1 MAYIIA
7 DNIISPLGETSED
20 NYLSVKS
27 GRSGIRAYEPG
38 TCNIPE
44 GFNASLLFEDFE
56 TLALKSAQK
65 AIANALKNIANG
77 QKAIGNAQKNIANE
91 QKNIGNAQLE
101 LKGKRTAFILSST
114 KGNIEGNISLADSA
128 QRIASQLGIDSKPI
142 VVCNAC
148 ISGLSA
154 LILGNRLID
163 SGLYDTAIV
172 CGCDTP
178 RQFILSGF
186 QSLKALSPE
195 PCRPFDMERMGLNLG
210 EAAATLILSKNPLQ
224 GNSWRMGDGF
234 IRNDAFHISTP
245 SKTADGLYLSLQR
258 TLESFTKEISSAC
271 KQIDLKEHLA
281 FINAH
286 GTATLFNDQME
297 SVAIGRAGLSELPAN
312 AYKSFWGHT
321 MGAAGIL
328 ETIISMKAIDDDTIL
343 GTRGFSELG
352 VSGKMNI
359 CAENRPT
366 DKKGFIKML
375 SGFGGCNATIWA
387 TKCPERENIAL
398 SQKEQQER
406 EFTTT
411 HTIRITP
418 EEVILDQRKIWEGKE
433 ELGEQEG
440 QEHHSLLTSLYK
452 QMIGDYPKFYKMD
465 GLSRLGFVASEILLN
480 AEKEETDEERAI
492 IFFNHSSSIDSDR
505 NYKESIKD
513 KDNYFPS
520 PSIFVYTLPNIVT
533 GEIAIRN
540 HFQGETSFFI
550 LPDKDE
556 KMMEE
561 ILQASCRDA
570 QSKSFLT
577 GWIDYED
584 ERHFEAELKI
594 CRIQPSLIAYQEVK
608 GVKEVKELRRMS
620 CSLIRR
626 KNKILK

>member
-7 DNIISPLGETSED
+7 DNIISPLGETSEE
-20 NYLSVKS
+20 NYLSVKA

-44 GFNASLLFEDFE
+44 GFYASLLFEDFE

-65 AIANALKNIANG
+65 AIANAR
-77 QKAIGNAQKNIANE
+77 
-91 QKNIGNAQLE
+91 LE

-114 KGNIEGNISLADSA
+114 KGNIEENISLADSA
-128 QRIASQLGIDSKPI
+128 QRIASQLGIDAKPI

-163 SGLYDTAIV
+163 SDLYDAAIV

-210 EAAATLILSKNPLQ
+210 EAAATLILSKNPIQ

-258 TLESFTKEISSAC
+258 TLESFTQEISSTC

-297 SVAIGRAGLSELPAN
+297 SVAIGRAGLSDLPAN

-328 ETIISMKAIDDDTIL
+328 ETIISMKAIDDNTIL

-387 TKCPERENIAL
+387 AKSPERENIAL
-398 SQKEQQER
+398 SQKEQQKR

-418 EEVILDQRKIWEGKE
+418 EEVILDQQKLWEGKE

-440 QEHHSLLTSLYK
+440 LEHHSLLTSLYK

-480 AEKEETDEERAI
+480 AEKEETEEEKAI
-492 IFFNHSSSIDSDR
+492 IFFNHSSSIASDR

-556 KMMEE
+556 RLMEE

-594 CRIQPSLIAYQEVK
+594 CRIQSSLIANPS
-608 GVKEVKELRRMS
+608 GLRYS
-620 CSLIRR
+620 DKS
-626 KNKILK
+626 

>member
-7 DNIISPLGETSED
+7 DNIISPLGETSEE
-20 NYLSVKS
+20 NYLSVKA

-44 GFNASLLFEDFE
+44 GFYASLLFEDFE
-56 TLALKSAQK
+56 TLALRSAQK
-65 AIANALKNIANG
+65 AIANA
-77 QKAIGNAQKNIANE
+77 
-91 QKNIGNAQLE
+91 QKNIGNERLE

-114 KGNIEGNISLADSA
+114 KGNIEENISLADSA
-128 QRIASQLGIDSKPI
+128 QRIASQLGIDSQPI

-163 SGLYDTAIV
+163 SGLYDAAIV

-210 EAAATLILSKNPLQ
+210 EAAATLILSKNPIQ

-258 TLESFTKEISSAC
+258 TLESFTKEISSTC
-271 KQIDLKEHLA
+271 KQIDMKAHLA

-297 SVAIGRAGLSELPAN
+297 SVAIGRAGLSDLPAN

-387 TKCPERENIAL
+387 AKNPERENIAL
-398 SQKEQQER
+398 SQIEQQNR

-418 EEVILDQRKIWEGKE
+418 EEVILDQRKLWERKK

-440 QEHHSLLTSLYK
+440 KEHHSLLTSLYK
-452 QMIGDYPKFYKMD
+452 QMIGNYPKFYKMD

-480 AEKEETDEERAI
+480 AEKGETDKERAI
-492 IFFNHSSSIDSDR
+492 IFFNHSSSIASDR
-505 NYKESIKD
+505 NYKESIND

-540 HFQGETSFFI
+540 HFHGETSFFI

-556 KMMEE
+556 RLMEE

-584 ERHFEAELKI
+584 ERHFEADLKI
-594 CRIQPSLIAYQEVK
+594 KKMRNYK
-608 GVKEVKELRRMS
+608 
-620 CSLIRR
+620 
-626 KNKILK
+626 

>member
-7 DNIISPLGETSED
+7 DNIISPLGETSEE
-20 NYLSVKS
+20 NYLSVKA

-44 GFNASLLFEDFE
+44 GFYASLLFEDFE
-56 TLALKSAQK
+56 TLALRSAQK
-65 AIANALKNIANG
+65 AIA
-77 QKAIGNAQKNIANE
+77 
-91 QKNIGNAQLE
+91 NAQLE

-114 KGNIEGNISLADSA
+114 KGNIEENISLADSA
-128 QRIASQLGIDSKPI
+128 QKIASQLGIDSKPI

-163 SGLYDTAIV
+163 SGLYDAAIV

-210 EAAATLILSKNPLQ
+210 EAAATLILSKNSIQ

-258 TLESFTKEISSAC
+258 TLESFTKEISSTC
-271 KQIDLKEHLA
+271 KQIDMKAHLA

-297 SVAIGRAGLSELPAN
+297 SVAIGRAGLSDLPAN

-387 TKCPERENIAL
+387 AKNPERENIAL
-398 SQKEQQER
+398 SQIEQQNR

-418 EEVILDQRKIWEGKE
+418 EEVILDQRKLWEGNQNANEKLE
-433 ELGEQEG
+433 EQEG
-440 QEHHSLLTSLYK
+440 AGHHSLLTSLYR
-452 QMIGDYPKFYKMD
+452 QMIGNYPKFYKMD

-480 AEKEETDEERAI
+480 AEKGDTDVERREEEGERLLEERAI
-492 IFFNHSSSIDSDR
+492 IFFNHSSSIASDR
-505 NYKESIKD
+505 NYKESIND

-540 HFQGETSFFI
+540 HFHGETSFFI

-556 KMMEE
+556 RMMEE

-594 CRIQPSLIAYQEVK
+594 CRIQPSLIANPSGLQYSDK
-608 GVKEVKELRRMS
+608 S
-620 CSLIRR
+620 
-626 KNKILK
+626 

>member
-7 DNIISPLGETSED
+7 DNIISPLGETSEE
-20 NYLSVKS
+20 NYLSVKA

-44 GFNASLLFEDFE
+44 GFYASLLFEDFE
-56 TLALKSAQK
+56 TLALRSAQK
-65 AIANALKNIANG
+65 AIA
-77 QKAIGNAQKNIANE
+77 
-91 QKNIGNAQLE
+91 NAQLE

-114 KGNIEGNISLADSA
+114 KGNIEENISLADSA

-163 SGLYDTAIV
+163 SGLYDAAIV

-210 EAAATLILSKNPLQ
+210 EAAATLILSKNPIQ

-258 TLESFTKEISSAC
+258 TLESFTKEISSTC
-271 KQIDLKEHLA
+271 KQIDMKAHLA

-297 SVAIGRAGLSELPAN
+297 SVAIGRAGLSDLPAN

-387 TKCPERENIAL
+387 AKKTERENIAL
-398 SQKEQQER
+398 SQIEQQNR

-418 EEVILDQRKIWEGKE
+418 EEVILDQRKLWERME

-440 QEHHSLLTSLYK
+440 KEHHSLLTSLYK
-452 QMIGDYPKFYKMD
+452 QMIGNYPKFYKMD

-480 AEKEETDEERAI
+480 AEKGETDKERAI
-492 IFFNHSSSIDSDR
+492 IFFNHSSSIASDR
-505 NYKESIKD
+505 NYKESIND

-540 HFQGETSFFI
+540 HFHGETSFFI

-556 KMMEE
+556 RMMEE
-561 ILQASCRDA
+561 ILQASCRDD

-584 ERHFEAELKI
+584 ERHFEADLKI
-594 CRIQPSLIAYQEVK
+594 KKMRNYK
-608 GVKEVKELRRMS
+608 
-620 CSLIRR
+620 
-626 KNKILK
+626 

>member
-44 GFNASLLFEDFE
+44 GFTASLLFEDFE

-65 AIANALKNIANG
+65 AIANA
-77 QKAIGNAQKNIANE
+77 
-91 QKNIGNAQLE
+91 QKNIGNAQKAMGNVQLE

-114 KGNIEGNISLADSA
+114 KGNIEENISLADSA
-128 QRIASQLGIDSKPI
+128 QRIASQLGIDTKPI

-163 SGLYDTAIV
+163 SGLYDAAIV

-210 EAAATLILSKNPLQ
+210 EAAATLILSKNPIQ
-224 GNSWRMGDGF
+224 RNSWRMGDGF

-258 TLESFTKEISSAC
+258 TLESFTKEISSTC

-297 SVAIGRAGLSELPAN
+297 SVAIGRAGLSDLPAN

-387 TKCPERENIAL
+387 AKSPEREYIDL
-398 SQKEQQER
+398 SQKEQQKR

-418 EEVILDQRKIWEGKE
+418 EEVILDQRKLWEGKK

-440 QEHHSLLTSLYK
+440 QEHHSLLTTLYK
-452 QMIGDYPKFYKMD
+452 QMIGNYPKFYKMD

-480 AEKEETDEERAI
+480 AEKGETDKEKAI
-492 IFFNHSSSIDSDR
+492 IFFNHSSSIASDR
-505 NYKESIKD
+505 NYKESISD
-513 KDNYFPS
+513 KNNYFPS

-540 HFQGETSFFI
+540 HFHGETSFFI

-556 KMMEE
+556 RMMEE

-584 ERHFEAELKI
+584 ERHFEADLKI
-594 CRIQPSLIAYQEVK
+594 KKMRNYK
-608 GVKEVKELRRMS
+608 
-620 CSLIRR
+620 
-626 KNKILK
+626 

>member
-7 DNIISPLGETSED
+7 DNIISPLGETSEE

-65 AIANALKNIANG
+65 AI
-77 QKAIGNAQKNIANE
+77 
-91 QKNIGNAQLE
+91 GNAQLE

-114 KGNIEGNISLADSA
+114 KGNIEENISLADSA
-128 QRIASQLGIDSKPI
+128 QRIASQLGIDTKPI

-224 GNSWRMGDGF
+224 GNFWRMGDGF

-258 TLESFTKEISSAC
+258 TLESYTKEISSAC
-271 KQIDLKEHLA
+271 EQIDMKAHLA

-297 SVAIGRAGLSELPAN
+297 SVAIGRAGLSDLPAN

-387 TKCPERENIAL
+387 AKSPERENIAL
-398 SQKEQQER
+398 SQKEQQNR

-440 QEHHSLLTSLYK
+440 LEHHSLLTSLYK

-480 AEKEETDEERAI
+480 AEKEETEEEKAI
-492 IFFNHSSSIDSDR
+492 IFFNHSSSIASDR

-594 CRIQPSLIAYQEVK
+594 KKMRNYK
-608 GVKEVKELRRMS
+608 
-620 CSLIRR
+620 
-626 KNKILK
+626 

>member
-7 DNIISPLGETSED
+7 DNIISPLGETSEE
-20 NYLSVKS
+20 NYLSVKA

-44 GFNASLLFEDFE
+44 GFYASLLFEDFE
-56 TLALKSAQK
+56 TLALRSAQK
-65 AIANALKNIANG
+65 AIANA
-77 QKAIGNAQKNIANE
+77 QKTM
-91 QKNIGNAQLE
+91 GNAQLE

-114 KGNIEGNISLADSA
+114 KGNIEENISLADSA
-128 QRIASQLGIDSKPI
+128 QRIATQLGIDSKPI

-210 EAAATLILSKNPLQ
+210 EAAATLILSKNPIQ

-258 TLESFTKEISSAC
+258 TLESFTKEISSTC
-271 KQIDLKEHLA
+271 KQIDMKEHLA

-297 SVAIGRAGLSELPAN
+297 SVAIGRAGLSDLPAN

-387 TKCPERENIAL
+387 AKNPERENIAL
-398 SQKEQQER
+398 SQIEQQNR

-418 EEVILDQRKIWEGKE
+418 EEVILDQQKLWEGKK
-433 ELGEQEG
+433 ELEEQEG
-440 QEHHSLLTSLYK
+440 KEHHSLLTSLYK
-452 QMIGDYPKFYKMD
+452 QMIGNYPKFYKMD

-480 AEKEETDEERAI
+480 AEKGETDEERAI
-492 IFFNHSSSIDSDR
+492 IFFNHSSSIASDR
-505 NYKESIKD
+505 NYKESIND
-513 KDNYFPS
+513 KNNYFPS

-540 HFQGETSFFI
+540 HFHGETSFFI
-550 LPDKDE
+550 LPDKE
-556 KMMEE
+556 ERMMEE

-594 CRIQPSLIAYQEVK
+594 CRIQPSLIA
-608 GVKEVKELRRMS
+608 
-620 CSLIRR
+620 
-626 KNKILK
+626 N

>member
-7 DNIISPLGETSED
+7 DNIISPLGETSEE
-20 NYLSVKS
+20 NYLSVKT

-44 GFNASLLFEDFE
+44 GFYASLLFEDFE

-65 AIANALKNIANG
+65 AIANA
-77 QKAIGNAQKNIANE
+77 
-91 QKNIGNAQLE
+91 QLE

-114 KGNIEGNISLADSA
+114 KGNIEENISLADSA

-163 SGLYDTAIV
+163 SGLYDAAIV

-210 EAAATLILSKNPLQ
+210 EAAATLILSKNPIQ

-258 TLESFTKEISSAC
+258 TLESFTKEISSTC

-387 TKCPERENIAL
+387 AKNPERENIAL
-398 SQKEQQER
+398 SQKEQQEC

-411 HTIRITP
+411 HAIRITP
-418 EEVILDQRKIWEGKE
+418 EEVVLDHQKLWEGNQNANEKLE
-433 ELGEQEG
+433 EQEG
-440 QEHHSLLTSLYK
+440 AGHHSLLTSLYR
-452 QMIGDYPKFYKMD
+452 QMIGNYPKFYKMD

-480 AEKEETDEERAI
+480 AEKGDTDVERREEEGLLEERAI
-492 IFFNHSSSIDSDR
+492 IFFNHSSSIASDR

-540 HFQGETSFFI
+540 HFHGETSFFI

-584 ERHFEAELKI
+584 ERHFEADLKI
-594 CRIQPSLIAYQEVK
+594 KKMRNYK
-608 GVKEVKELRRMS
+608 
-620 CSLIRR
+620 
-626 KNKILK
+626 

>member
-65 AIANALKNIANG
+65 AIGNAQKNIANE
-77 QKAIGNAQKNIANE
+77 QKNIGNAQKNIANE

-114 KGNIEGNISLADSA
+114 KGNIEKNISLADSA
-128 QRIASQLGIDSKPI
+128 QRIANQLGIDSKPI

-163 SGLYDTAIV
+163 SGLYDAAIV

-210 EAAATLILSKNPLQ
+210 EAAATLILSKNPIQ

-258 TLESFTKEISSAC
+258 TLESFTKEISSTC
-271 KQIDLKEHLA
+271 KQIDLKEQIA

-297 SVAIGRAGLSELPAN
+297 SVAIGRAGLSDLPAN
-312 AYKSFWGHT
+312 ACKSFWGHT

-387 TKCPERENIAL
+387 AKNPERENIAL
-398 SQKEQQER
+398 SQIEQQNR

-418 EEVILDQRKIWEGKE
+418 EEVILDQRKLWEGKE

-452 QMIGDYPKFYKMD
+452 QMIGNYPKFYKMD

-480 AEKEETDEERAI
+480 AEKGDTDVERREEEGERLLEERAI
-492 IFFNHSSSIDSDR
+492 IFFNHSSSIASDR
-505 NYKESIKD
+505 NYKESIND
-513 KDNYFPS
+513 KNNYFPS

-540 HFQGETSFFI
+540 HFHGETSFFI

-556 KMMEE
+556 RMMEE

-584 ERHFEAELKI
+584 ERHFEADLKI
-594 CRIQPSLIAYQEVK
+594 KKMRNYK
-608 GVKEVKELRRMS
+608 
-620 CSLIRR
+620 
-626 KNKILK
+626 

>member
-7 DNIISPLGETSED
+7 DNIISPLGETSEE
-20 NYLSVKS
+20 NYLSVKA

-44 GFNASLLFEDFE
+44 GFYASLLFEDFE

-65 AIANALKNIANG
+65 A
-77 QKAIGNAQKNIANE
+77 
-91 QKNIGNAQLE
+91 IGNAQLE

-114 KGNIEGNISLADSA
+114 KGNIEENISLADSA
-128 QRIASQLGIDSKPI
+128 QRIASQLGIDSQPI

-163 SGLYDTAIV
+163 SGLYDAAIV

-210 EAAATLILSKNPLQ
+210 EAAATLILSKNPIQ

-258 TLESFTKEISSAC
+258 TLESFTKEISSTC
-271 KQIDLKEHLA
+271 KQIDMKEHLA

-297 SVAIGRAGLSELPAN
+297 SVAIGRAGLSDLPAN

-352 VSGKMNI
+352 VSGEMNI

-387 TKCPERENIAL
+387 AKKPERENIAL
-398 SQKEQQER
+398 SQIEQQNR
-406 EFTTT
+406 KFTTT

-418 EEVILDQRKIWEGKE
+418 EEVILDQRKLWERKE
-433 ELGEQEG
+433 KLGEQEG
-440 QEHHSLLTSLYK
+440 KEHHSLLTTLYK
-452 QMIGDYPKFYKMD
+452 QMIGNYPKFYKMD

-480 AEKEETDEERAI
+480 AEKGETDKERAI
-492 IFFNHSSSIDSDR
+492 IFFNHSSSIASDR
-505 NYKESIKD
+505 NYKESIND

-540 HFQGETSFFI
+540 HFHGETSFFI

-556 KMMEE
+556 RLMEE
-561 ILQASCRDA
+561 ILQASCRDD

-584 ERHFEAELKI
+584 ERHFEADLKI
-594 CRIQPSLIAYQEVK
+594 KKMRNYK
-608 GVKEVKELRRMS
+608 
-620 CSLIRR
+620 
-626 KNKILK
+626 

>member
-7 DNIISPLGETSED
+7 DNIISPLGETSEG

-44 GFNASLLFEDFE
+44 GFYASLLFEDFE
-56 TLALKSAQK
+56 TLALRSAQK
-65 AIANALKNIANG
+65 AIANA
-77 QKAIGNAQKNIANE
+77 QKDIGNE
-91 QKNIGNAQLE
+91 RLE

-114 KGNIEGNISLADSA
+114 KGNIEENISLADSA
-128 QRIASQLGIDSKPI
+128 QRIATQLGIDAKPI

-163 SGLYDTAIV
+163 SGLYDAAIV

-210 EAAATLILSKNPLQ
+210 EAAATLILSKNPIQ

-258 TLESFTKEISSAC
+258 TLESFTKEISSTC
-271 KQIDLKEHLA
+271 KQIDMKEHLA

-297 SVAIGRAGLSELPAN
+297 SVAIGRAGLSDLPAN

-387 TKCPERENIAL
+387 AKNPEKENIAL
-398 SQKEQQER
+398 SQIEQQNR

-418 EEVILDQRKIWEGKE
+418 EEVILDQRKLWERNQNANEKLE
-433 ELGEQEG
+433 EQEG
-440 QEHHSLLTSLYK
+440 AGHHSLLTSLYR
-452 QMIGDYPKFYKMD
+452 QMIGNYPKFYKMD

-480 AEKEETDEERAI
+480 AEKGDTDVERREEEGERLLEERAI
-492 IFFNHSSSIDSDR
+492 IFFNHSSSIASDR
-505 NYKESIKD
+505 NYKESIND

-533 GEIAIRN
+533 GEISIRN
-540 HFQGETSFFI
+540 HFHGETSFFI

-556 KMMEE
+556 RLMEE
-561 ILQASCRDA
+561 ILQASCRDD

-584 ERHFEAELKI
+584 ERHFEADLKI
-594 CRIQPSLIAYQEVK
+594 KKMRNYK
-608 GVKEVKELRRMS
+608 
-620 CSLIRR
+620 
-626 KNKILK
+626 

>member
-7 DNIISPLGETSED
+7 DNIISPLGETSEE
-20 NYLSVKS
+20 NYLSVKA

-44 GFNASLLFEDFE
+44 GFYASLLFEDFE
-56 TLALKSAQK
+56 TLALRSAQK
-65 AIANALKNIANG
+65 AIANA
-77 QKAIGNAQKNIANE
+77 QKTIGNAQKT
-91 QKNIGNAQLE
+91 IGNERLE

-114 KGNIEGNISLADSA
+114 KGNIEENISLADSA
-128 QRIASQLGIDSKPI
+128 QKIASQLGIDAKPI

-163 SGLYDTAIV
+163 SGLYDAAIV

-210 EAAATLILSKNPLQ
+210 EAAATLILSKNPIQ

-258 TLESFTKEISSAC
+258 TLESFTKEISSTC

-297 SVAIGRAGLSELPAN
+297 SVAIGRAGLSDLPAN

-387 TKCPERENIAL
+387 AKNPERENIAL
-398 SQKEQQER
+398 SQKEQQNR

-418 EEVILDQRKIWEGKE
+418 EEVILDQQKLWEGKKK
-433 ELGEQEG
+433 LGEQEG
-440 QEHHSLLTSLYK
+440 KEHHSLLTTLYK
-452 QMIGDYPKFYKMD
+452 QMIGNYPKFYKMD

-480 AEKEETDEERAI
+480 VEKGETDKERAI
-492 IFFNHSSSIDSDR
+492 IFFNHSSSIASDR
-505 NYKESIKD
+505 NYKESIND

-540 HFQGETSFFI
+540 HFHGETSFFI

-556 KMMEE
+556 RMMEE

-594 CRIQPSLIAYQEVK
+594 CRIQSSLIANPS
-608 GVKEVKELRRMS
+608 ELRYS
-620 CSLIRR
+620 DG
-626 KNKILK
+626 KIKS

>member
-7 DNIISPLGETSED
+7 DNIISPLGETSEE
-20 NYLSVKS
+20 NYLSVKA
-27 GRSGIRAYEPG
+27 GRSDIRAYEPG

-44 GFNASLLFEDFE
+44 GFYASLLFEDFE
-56 TLALKSAQK
+56 TLALRSAQK
-65 AIANALKNIANG
+65 AIA
-77 QKAIGNAQKNIANE
+77 
-91 QKNIGNAQLE
+91 NAQLE

-114 KGNIEGNISLADSA
+114 KGNIEENISLADSA
-128 QRIASQLGIDSKPI
+128 QRIASQLGIDAKPI

-163 SGLYDTAIV
+163 SDLYDAAIV

-210 EAAATLILSKNPLQ
+210 EAAATLILSKNSIQ

-258 TLESFTKEISSAC
+258 TLESFTKEISSTC

-387 TKCPERENIAL
+387 AKSPESEMIAL
-398 SQKEQQER
+398 SKKEQQEC

-411 HTIRITP
+411 HAIRITP
-418 EEVILDQRKIWEGKE
+418 EEVVLDHQKLWEGNQNANEKLE
-433 ELGEQEG
+433 EQEG
-440 QEHHSLLTSLYK
+440 AGHHSLLTSLYK
-452 QMIGDYPKFYKMD
+452 QMIGNYPKFYKMD

-480 AEKEETDEERAI
+480 AEKGDTDVERREEEGERLLEERAI
-492 IFFNHSSSIDSDR
+492 IFFNHSSSIASDR
-505 NYKESIKD
+505 NYKESIND

-540 HFQGETSFFI
+540 HFHGETSFFI

-556 KMMEE
+556 RMMEE
-561 ILQASCRDA
+561 ILQASCRDD

-584 ERHFEAELKI
+584 ERHFEADLKI
-594 CRIQPSLIAYQEVK
+594 KKMRNYK
-608 GVKEVKELRRMS
+608 
-620 CSLIRR
+620 
-626 KNKILK
+626 

>member
-7 DNIISPLGETSED
+7 DNIISPLGETSEE
-20 NYLSVKS
+20 NYLSVKA

-44 GFNASLLFEDFE
+44 GFYASLLFEDFE
-56 TLALKSAQK
+56 TLALRSAQK
-65 AIANALKNIANG
+65 AIANA
-77 QKAIGNAQKNIANE
+77 
-91 QKNIGNAQLE
+91 QKNIGNERLE

-114 KGNIEGNISLADSA
+114 KGNIEENISLADSA
-128 QRIASQLGIDSKPI
+128 QRIANLLGIDSQPI

-163 SGLYDTAIV
+163 SGLYDAAIV

-210 EAAATLILSKNPLQ
+210 EAAATLILSKNPIQ

-258 TLESFTKEISSAC
+258 TLESYTKEISSTC
-271 KQIDLKEHLA
+271 KQIDLKAHLA

-297 SVAIGRAGLSELPAN
+297 SVAIGRAGLSDLPAN

-387 TKCPERENIAL
+387 AKNPERENIAL
-398 SQKEQQER
+398 SQIEQQNR

-418 EEVILDQRKIWEGKE
+418 EEVILDQQKLWEGKK
-433 ELGEQEG
+433 ELEEQEG
-440 QEHHSLLTSLYK
+440 QEHHSLLTTLYK
-452 QMIGDYPKFYKMD
+452 QMIGNYPKFYKMD

-480 AEKEETDEERAI
+480 AEKGETDKERAI
-492 IFFNHSSSIDSDR
+492 IFFNHSSSIASDR
-505 NYKESIKD
+505 NYKVSIND
-513 KDNYFPS
+513 KNNYFPS

-540 HFQGETSFFI
+540 HFHGETSFFI

-556 KMMEE
+556 RMMKE

-584 ERHFEAELKI
+584 ERHFEADLKI
-594 CRIQPSLIAYQEVK
+594 KKMRNYK
-608 GVKEVKELRRMS
+608 
-620 CSLIRR
+620 
-626 KNKILK
+626 

>member
-56 TLALKSAQK
+56 TLPLKSAQK
-65 AIANALKNIANG
+65 A
-77 QKAIGNAQKNIANE
+77 
-91 QKNIGNAQLE
+91 IGNAQLE

-114 KGNIEGNISLADSA
+114 KGNIEENISLADSA
-128 QRIASQLGIDSKPI
+128 QRIASQLGIDTKPI

-163 SGLYDTAIV
+163 SGLYDAAIV

-258 TLESFTKEISSAC
+258 TLESFKKEVSSAC
-271 KQIDLKEHLA
+271 EQIDMKAHLA

-297 SVAIGRAGLSELPAN
+297 SVAIGRAGLSDLPAN

-328 ETIISMKAIDDDTIL
+328 ETIISMKAIDDNTIL
-343 GTRGFSELG
+343 GAKGFSELG

-387 TKCPERENIAL
+387 AKSPERENIAL
-398 SQKEQQER
+398 SQMEQQNR

-418 EEVILDQRKIWEGKE
+418 EEVILDQQKLWEGKK
-433 ELGEQEG
+433 ELGKQEG

-452 QMIGDYPKFYKMD
+452 QMIGNYPKFYKMD

-480 AEKEETDEERAI
+480 AEKGETDKERAI
-492 IFFNHSSSIDSDR
+492 IFFNHSSSIASDR
-505 NYKESIKD
+505 NYKESIND
-513 KDNYFPS
+513 KNNYFPS

-540 HFQGETSFFI
+540 HFHGETSFFI

-556 KMMEE
+556 RMMEE

-584 ERHFEAELKI
+584 ERHFEADLKI
-594 CRIQPSLIAYQEVK
+594 KKMRNYK
-608 GVKEVKELRRMS
+608 
-620 CSLIRR
+620 
-626 KNKILK
+626 

>member
-7 DNIISPLGETSED
+7 DNIISPLGETSEE
-20 NYLSVKS
+20 NYLSVKA

-44 GFNASLLFEDFE
+44 GFYASLLFEDFE

-65 AIANALKNIANG
+65 AIANA
-77 QKAIGNAQKNIANE
+77 QKTM
-91 QKNIGNAQLE
+91 GNAQLE

-114 KGNIEGNISLADSA
+114 KGNIEENISLADSA
-128 QRIASQLGIDSKPI
+128 QRIANLLGIDSKPI

-163 SGLYDTAIV
+163 SGLYDAAIV

-210 EAAATLILSKNPLQ
+210 EAAATLILSKNPIQ

-258 TLESFTKEISSAC
+258 TLESFTKEISSTC
-271 KQIDLKEHLA
+271 EQIDMKEQLA

-297 SVAIGRAGLSELPAN
+297 SVAIGRAGLSDLPAN

-328 ETIISMKAIDDDTIL
+328 ETIISMKAIDDNTIL

-387 TKCPERENIAL
+387 AKIPERENIAL
-398 SQKEQQER
+398 SKIEQQNR
-406 EFTTT
+406 KFTTT

-418 EEVILDQRKIWEGKE
+418 EEVILDQRKLWERME

-440 QEHHSLLTSLYK
+440 KEHHSLLTTLYK
-452 QMIGDYPKFYKMD
+452 QMIGNYPKFYKMD
-465 GLSRLGFVASEILLN
+465 GLCRLGFVASEILLN
-480 AEKEETDEERAI
+480 AEKGETDKERAI
-492 IFFNHSSSIDSDR
+492 IFFNHSSSIASDR
-505 NYKESIKD
+505 NYKESIND
-513 KDNYFPS
+513 KNNYFPS

-540 HFQGETSFFI
+540 HFHGETSFFI

-556 KMMEE
+556 RMMEE
-561 ILQASCRDA
+561 ILQASCRDD

-584 ERHFEAELKI
+584 ERHFEADLKI
-594 CRIQPSLIAYQEVK
+594 KKMRNYK
-608 GVKEVKELRRMS
+608 
-620 CSLIRR
+620 
-626 KNKILK
+626 

>member
-7 DNIISPLGETSED
+7 DNIISPLGETSEE

-44 GFNASLLFEDFE
+44 GLYASLLFEDFE
-56 TLALKSAQK
+56 TLTLRSAQK
-65 AIANALKNIANG
+65 AIA
-77 QKAIGNAQKNIANE
+77 
-91 QKNIGNAQLE
+91 NAQLE

-114 KGNIEGNISLADSA
+114 KGNIEENISLADSA
-128 QRIASQLGIDSKPI
+128 QRIASQLGIDAKPI

-163 SGLYDTAIV
+163 SGLYDAAIV

-210 EAAATLILSKNPLQ
+210 EAAATLILSKNSIQ

-387 TKCPERENIAL
+387 AKSPEREYIDL
-398 SQKEQQER
+398 SQKEQQNR

-418 EEVILDQRKIWEGKE
+418 EEVILDQRKLWEGKE
-433 ELGEQEG
+433 ELGKQEG
-440 QEHHSLLTSLYK
+440 KEHHSLLTSLYK
-452 QMIGDYPKFYKMD
+452 QMIGNYPKFYKMD

-480 AEKEETDEERAI
+480 AEKGETDKERAI
-492 IFFNHSSSIDSDR
+492 IFFNHSSSIASDR
-505 NYKESIKD
+505 NYKESIND

-540 HFQGETSFFI
+540 HFHGETSFFI

-556 KMMEE
+556 RMMEE
-561 ILQASCRDA
+561 ILQASCLDD

-584 ERHFEAELKI
+584 ERHFEADLKI
-594 CRIQPSLIAYQEVK
+594 KKMRNYK
-608 GVKEVKELRRMS
+608 
-620 CSLIRR
+620 
-626 KNKILK
+626 

>member
-7 DNIISPLGETSED
+7 DNIISPLGETSEK
-20 NYLSVKS
+20 NYLSVKA

-44 GFNASLLFEDFE
+44 GFYASLLFEDFE
-56 TLALKSAQK
+56 TLALRSAQK
-65 AIANALKNIANG
+65 AIANAQKDIGNK
-77 QKAIGNAQKNIANE
+77 QKAIGNAR
-91 QKNIGNAQLE
+91 LE

-114 KGNIEGNISLADSA
+114 KGNIEENISLADSA
-128 QRIASQLGIDSKPI
+128 QRIASQLGIDSQPI

-163 SGLYDTAIV
+163 SGLYDAAIV

-210 EAAATLILSKNPLQ
+210 EAAATLILSKNPIQ

-297 SVAIGRAGLSELPAN
+297 SVAIGRAGLSDLPAN

-343 GTRGFSELG
+343 GTRVFSELG

-387 TKCPERENIAL
+387 AKNPERENIAL
-398 SQKEQQER
+398 SQKEQQEC

-411 HTIRITP
+411 HAIRITP
-418 EEVILDQRKIWEGKE
+418 EEVVLDHQKLWEGNQNANEKLE
-433 ELGEQEG
+433 EQEG
-440 QEHHSLLTSLYK
+440 AGHHSLLTFLYK
-452 QMIGDYPKFYKMD
+452 QMIGNYPKFYKMD
-465 GLSRLGFVASEILLN
+465 GFSRLGFVASEILLN
-480 AEKEETDEERAI
+480 AEKGDTDVERREEEGERLLEERAI
-492 IFFNHSSSIDSDR
+492 IFFNHSSSIASDR
-505 NYKESIKD
+505 NYKESIND
-513 KDNYFPS
+513 KNNYFPS

-540 HFQGETSFFI
+540 HFHGETSFFI

-556 KMMEE
+556 RMMEE

-584 ERHFEAELKI
+584 ERHFEADLKI
-594 CRIQPSLIAYQEVK
+594 KKMRNYK
-608 GVKEVKELRRMS
+608 
-620 CSLIRR
+620 
-626 KNKILK
+626 

>member
-7 DNIISPLGETSED
+7 DNIISPLGETSEE
-20 NYLSVKS
+20 NYLSVKA

-44 GFNASLLFEDFE
+44 GFYASLLFEDFE

-65 AIANALKNIANG
+65 AIANA
-77 QKAIGNAQKNIANE
+77 QKTM
-91 QKNIGNAQLE
+91 GNAQLE

-114 KGNIEGNISLADSA
+114 KGNIEENISLADSA
-128 QRIASQLGIDSKPI
+128 QKIASQLGIDAKPI

-163 SGLYDTAIV
+163 SGLYDAAIV

-210 EAAATLILSKNPLQ
+210 EAAATLILSKNPIQ

-258 TLESFTKEISSAC
+258 TLESFTKEISSTC
-271 KQIDLKEHLA
+271 KQIDMKAQLA

-297 SVAIGRAGLSELPAN
+297 SVAIGRAGLSDLPAN

-387 TKCPERENIAL
+387 AKNPERENIAL
-398 SQKEQQER
+398 SQIEQQNR

-418 EEVILDQRKIWEGKE
+418 EEVILDQQKLWEGKK

-440 QEHHSLLTSLYK
+440 KEHHSLLTSLYK
-452 QMIGDYPKFYKMD
+452 QMIGNYPKFYKMD

-480 AEKEETDEERAI
+480 AEKGETDKERAI
-492 IFFNHSSSIDSDR
+492 IFFNHSSSIASDR
-505 NYKESIKD
+505 NYKESIND
-513 KDNYFPS
+513 KNNYFPS

-540 HFQGETSFFI
+540 HFHGETSFFI

-556 KMMEE
+556 RLMEE

-584 ERHFEAELKI
+584 ERHFEADLKI
-594 CRIQPSLIAYQEVK
+594 KKMRNYK
-608 GVKEVKELRRMS
+608 
-620 CSLIRR
+620 
-626 KNKILK
+626 

>member
-7 DNIISPLGETSED
+7 DNIISPLGETSEE
-20 NYLSVKS
+20 NYLSVKA
-27 GRSGIRAYEPG
+27 GRSGIHAYEPG

-44 GFNASLLFEDFE
+44 GFYASLLFEDFE

-65 AIANALKNIANG
+65 AIANAR
-77 QKAIGNAQKNIANE
+77 
-91 QKNIGNAQLE
+91 LE

-114 KGNIEGNISLADSA
+114 KGNIEENISLADSA
-128 QRIASQLGIDSKPI
+128 QRIASQLGIDSQPI

-163 SGLYDTAIV
+163 SDLYDTAIV

-210 EAAATLILSKNPLQ
+210 EAAATLILSKNPIQ

-258 TLESFTKEISSAC
+258 TLESFTKEISSTC

-297 SVAIGRAGLSELPAN
+297 SVAIGRAGLSDLPAN

-387 TKCPERENIAL
+387 AKNPERENIAL
-398 SQKEQQER
+398 SQIEQQNR

-418 EEVILDQRKIWEGKE
+418 EEVILDQRKLWEGKK

-440 QEHHSLLTSLYK
+440 KEHHSLLTTLYK
-452 QMIGDYPKFYKMD
+452 QMIGNYPKFYKMD

-480 AEKEETDEERAI
+480 AEKGETDKERAI
-492 IFFNHSSSIDSDR
+492 IFFNHSSSIASDR
-505 NYKESIKD
+505 NYKESIND

-540 HFQGETSFFI
+540 HFHGETSFFI

-556 KMMEE
+556 RMMEE
-561 ILQASCRDA
+561 ILQASCRDD

-584 ERHFEAELKI
+584 ERHFEADLKI
-594 CRIQPSLIAYQEVK
+594 KKMRNYK
-608 GVKEVKELRRMS
+608 
-620 CSLIRR
+620 
-626 KNKILK
+626 

>member
-7 DNIISPLGETSED
+7 DNIISPLGETSEE
-20 NYLSVKS
+20 NYLSVKA

-44 GFNASLLFEDFE
+44 GFYASLLFEDFE
-56 TLALKSAQK
+56 TLALRSAQK
-65 AIANALKNIANG
+65 AIANA
-77 QKAIGNAQKNIANE
+77 QKTMGNAR
-91 QKNIGNAQLE
+91 LE

-114 KGNIEGNISLADSA
+114 KGNIEENISLADSA

-163 SGLYDTAIV
+163 SGLYDAAIV

-210 EAAATLILSKNPLQ
+210 EAAATLILSKNPIQ

-258 TLESFTKEISSAC
+258 TLESFTKEISSTC
-271 KQIDLKEHLA
+271 KQIDMKAHLA

-297 SVAIGRAGLSELPAN
+297 SVAIGRAGLSDLPAN

-387 TKCPERENIAL
+387 AKSPKSEMIAL
-398 SQKEQQER
+398 SQKEQQKC

-411 HTIRITP
+411 HAIRITP
-418 EEVILDQRKIWEGKE
+418 EEVVLDHQKLWEGNQNANEKLE
-433 ELGEQEG
+433 EQEG
-440 QEHHSLLTSLYK
+440 AGHHSLLTSLYK
-452 QMIGDYPKFYKMD
+452 QMIGNYPKFYKMD

-480 AEKEETDEERAI
+480 AEKGDTDKERAI
-492 IFFNHSSSIDSDR
+492 IFFNHSSSIASDR
-505 NYKESIKD
+505 NYKESIND

-540 HFQGETSFFI
+540 HFHGETSFFI

-556 KMMEE
+556 RLMEE
-561 ILQASCRDA
+561 ILQASCRDD

-584 ERHFEAELKI
+584 ERHFEADLKI
-594 CRIQPSLIAYQEVK
+594 KKMRNYK
-608 GVKEVKELRRMS
+608 
-620 CSLIRR
+620 
-626 KNKILK
+626 

>member
-7 DNIISPLGETSED
+7 DNIISPLGETSEE

-44 GFNASLLFEDFE
+44 GFYASLLFEDFE

-65 AIANALKNIANG
+65 AI
-77 QKAIGNAQKNIANE
+77 GNAR
-91 QKNIGNAQLE
+91 LE

-114 KGNIEGNISLADSA
+114 KGNIEENISLADSA
-128 QRIASQLGIDSKPI
+128 QRIASQLGIDSQPI

-163 SGLYDTAIV
+163 SGLYDAAIV

-210 EAAATLILSKNPLQ
+210 EAAATLILSKNPIQ

-258 TLESFTKEISSAC
+258 TLESFTKEISSTC
-271 KQIDLKEHLA
+271 KQIDLKAHLA

-297 SVAIGRAGLSELPAN
+297 SVAIGRAGLSDLPAN

-343 GTRGFSELG
+343 GTKGFSELG

-387 TKCPERENIAL
+387 AKSPEREYIDL
-398 SQKEQQER
+398 SQKEQQKR

-418 EEVILDQRKIWEGKE
+418 EEVILDQRKLWEGKK

-440 QEHHSLLTSLYK
+440 KEHHSLLTSLYK
-452 QMIGDYPKFYKMD
+452 QMIGNYPKFYKMD

-480 AEKEETDEERAI
+480 AEKGETDKERAI
-492 IFFNHSSSIDSDR
+492 IFFNHSSSIASDR
-505 NYKESIKD
+505 NYKESIND

-540 HFQGETSFFI
+540 HFHGETSFFI

-556 KMMEE
+556 RMMEE
-561 ILQASCRDA
+561 ILQASCRDD

-584 ERHFEAELKI
+584 ERHFEADLKI
-594 CRIQPSLIAYQEVK
+594 
-608 GVKEVKELRRMS
+608 KEMRNYK
-620 CSLIRR
+620 
-626 KNKILK
+626 

>member
-7 DNIISPLGETSED
+7 DNIISPLGETSEE
-20 NYLSVKS
+20 NYLSVKA

-44 GFNASLLFEDFE
+44 GFYASLLFEDFE
-56 TLALKSAQK
+56 TLALRSAQK
-65 AIANALKNIANG
+65 AIA
-77 QKAIGNAQKNIANE
+77 
-91 QKNIGNAQLE
+91 NAQLE
-101 LKGKRTAFILSST
+101 LKGKRIAFILSST
-114 KGNIEGNISLADSA
+114 KGNIEENISLADSA
-128 QRIASQLGIDSKPI
+128 QRIASQLGIDAKPI

-163 SGLYDTAIV
+163 SGLYDAAIV

-210 EAAATLILSKNPLQ
+210 EAAATLILSKNPIQ
-224 GNSWRMGDGF
+224 RNSWRMGDGF

-258 TLESFTKEISSAC
+258 TLESFTKEISSTC
-271 KQIDLKEHLA
+271 EQIDLKAHLA

-387 TKCPERENIAL
+387 AKKPERENIAL
-398 SQKEQQER
+398 SQKEQQEC

-411 HTIRITP
+411 HAIRITP
-418 EEVILDQRKIWEGKE
+418 EEVVLDHQKLWEGNQNANEKLE
-433 ELGEQEG
+433 EQEG
-440 QEHHSLLTSLYK
+440 AGHHSLLTSLYK
-452 QMIGDYPKFYKMD
+452 QMIGNYPKFYKMD

-480 AEKEETDEERAI
+480 AEKGDTDVERREEEGERLLEERAI
-492 IFFNHSSSIDSDR
+492 IFFNHSSSIASDR
-505 NYKESIKD
+505 NYKESIND

-540 HFQGETSFFI
+540 HFHGETSFFI

-556 KMMEE
+556 RMMEE
-561 ILQASCRDA
+561 ILQASCRDD

-584 ERHFEAELKI
+584 ERHFEADLKI
-594 CRIQPSLIAYQEVK
+594 KKMRNYK
-608 GVKEVKELRRMS
+608 
-620 CSLIRR
+620 
-626 KNKILK
+626 

>member
-7 DNIISPLGETSED
+7 DNIISPLGETSEE
-20 NYLSVKS
+20 NYLSVKA

-44 GFNASLLFEDFE
+44 GFYASLLFEDFE

-65 AIANALKNIANG
+65 AIANALKNIGNG
-77 QKAIGNAQKNIANE
+77 QKNMGNELKTIGNAR
-91 QKNIGNAQLE
+91 LE

-114 KGNIEGNISLADSA
+114 KGNIEENISLADSA
-128 QRIASQLGIDSKPI
+128 QRIASQLGIDAKPI

-163 SGLYDTAIV
+163 SDLYDAAIV

-210 EAAATLILSKNPLQ
+210 EAAATLILSKNPIQ

-258 TLESFTKEISSAC
+258 TLESFTKEISSTC
-271 KQIDLKEHLA
+271 KQIDMKEHLA

-297 SVAIGRAGLSELPAN
+297 SVAIGRAGLSDLPAN

-387 TKCPERENIAL
+387 AKKTERENIAL
-398 SQKEQQER
+398 SQIEQQNR

-418 EEVILDQRKIWEGKE
+418 EEVILDQRKLWERKE

-440 QEHHSLLTSLYK
+440 KEHHSLLTSLYK
-452 QMIGDYPKFYKMD
+452 QMIGNYPKFYKMD
-465 GLSRLGFVASEILLN
+465 GLSRLGLVASEILLN
-480 AEKEETDEERAI
+480 AEKEETDKERAI
-492 IFFNHSSSIDSDR
+492 IFFNHSSSIASDR
-505 NYKESIKD
+505 NYKESIND

-540 HFQGETSFFI
+540 HFHGETSFFI

-556 KMMEE
+556 RMMEE
-561 ILQASCRDA
+561 ILQASCRDD

-584 ERHFEAELKI
+584 ERHFEADLKI
-594 CRIQPSLIAYQEVK
+594 KKMRNYK
-608 GVKEVKELRRMS
+608 
-620 CSLIRR
+620 
-626 KNKILK
+626 

>member
-7 DNIISPLGETSED
+7 DNIISPLGETSEE
-20 NYLSVKS
+20 NYLSVKA

-44 GFNASLLFEDFE
+44 GFYASLLFEDFE

-65 AIANALKNIANG
+65 AIANA
-77 QKAIGNAQKNIANE
+77 QKTM
-91 QKNIGNAQLE
+91 GNAQLE

-114 KGNIEGNISLADSA
+114 KGNIEENISLADSA
-128 QRIASQLGIDSKPI
+128 QKIASQLGIDAKPI

-163 SGLYDTAIV
+163 SGLYDAAIV

-210 EAAATLILSKNPLQ
+210 EAAATLILSKNPIQ

-258 TLESFTKEISSAC
+258 TLESFTKEISSTC
-271 KQIDLKEHLA
+271 KQIDMKEHLA

-297 SVAIGRAGLSELPAN
+297 SVAIGRAGLSDLPAN

-352 VSGKMNI
+352 VSRKMNI

-387 TKCPERENIAL
+387 AKNPERENIAL
-398 SQKEQQER
+398 SQIEQQNR

-418 EEVILDQRKIWEGKE
+418 EEVILDQRKLWERKE

-440 QEHHSLLTSLYK
+440 KEHHSLLTSLYK
-452 QMIGDYPKFYKMD
+452 QMIGNYPKFYKMD

-480 AEKEETDEERAI
+480 AEKGETDKERAI
-492 IFFNHSSSIDSDR
+492 IFFNHSSSIASDR
-505 NYKESIKD
+505 NYKESIND

-540 HFQGETSFFI
+540 HFHGETSFFI

-556 KMMEE
+556 RMMEE
-561 ILQASCRDA
+561 ILQASCRDV

-584 ERHFEAELKI
+584 ERHFEADLKI
-594 CRIQPSLIAYQEVK
+594 KKMRNYK
-608 GVKEVKELRRMS
+608 
-620 CSLIRR
+620 
-626 KNKILK
+626 

>member
-7 DNIISPLGETSED
+7 DNIISPLGETSEE
-20 NYLSVKS
+20 NYLSVKA

-44 GFNASLLFEDFE
+44 GFYASLLFEDFE

-65 AIANALKNIANG
+65 AIANA
-77 QKAIGNAQKNIANE
+77 QKTM
-91 QKNIGNAQLE
+91 GNAQLE

-114 KGNIEGNISLADSA
+114 KGNIEENISLADSA
-128 QRIASQLGIDSKPI
+128 QKIASHLGIDAKPI

-163 SGLYDTAIV
+163 SGLYDAAIV

-210 EAAATLILSKNPLQ
+210 EAAATLILSKNPIQ

-258 TLESFTKEISSAC
+258 TLESYTKEISSTC
-271 KQIDLKEHLA
+271 KQIDMKEHLA

-297 SVAIGRAGLSELPAN
+297 SVAIGRVGLSDLPAN

-387 TKCPERENIAL
+387 AKKPERENIAL
-398 SQKEQQER
+398 SQKEQQNR

-418 EEVILDQRKIWEGKE
+418 EEVILDQRKLWERKE

-440 QEHHSLLTSLYK
+440 KEHHSLLTSLYK
-452 QMIGDYPKFYKMD
+452 QMIGNYPKFYKMD

-480 AEKEETDEERAI
+480 AEKGETDKERAI
-492 IFFNHSSSIDSDR
+492 IFFNHSSSIASDR
-505 NYKESIKD
+505 NYKESIND

-540 HFQGETSFFI
+540 HFHGETSFFI

-556 KMMEE
+556 RLMEE
-561 ILQASCRDA
+561 ILQASCRDD

-584 ERHFEAELKI
+584 ERHFEADLKI
-594 CRIQPSLIAYQEVK
+594 KKMR
-608 GVKEVKELRRMS
+608 
-620 CSLIRR
+620 
-626 KNKILK
+626 NKILKSYK

>member
-7 DNIISPLGETSED
+7 DNIISPLGETSEE
-20 NYLSVKS
+20 NYLSVKA

-44 GFNASLLFEDFE
+44 GFYASLLFEDFE
-56 TLALKSAQK
+56 TLALRSAQK
-65 AIANALKNIANG
+65 AIANA
-77 QKAIGNAQKNIANE
+77 QKTM
-91 QKNIGNAQLE
+91 GNAQLE

-114 KGNIEGNISLADSA
+114 KGNIEENISLADSA

-163 SGLYDTAIV
+163 SDLYDAAIV

-210 EAAATLILSKNPLQ
+210 EAAATLILSKNPIQ

-258 TLESFTKEISSAC
+258 TLESFTKEISSTC
-271 KQIDLKEHLA
+271 KQIDMKEHLA

-297 SVAIGRAGLSELPAN
+297 SVAIGRAGLSDLPAN
-312 AYKSFWGHT
+312 TYKSFWGHT

-387 TKCPERENIAL
+387 AKKTERENIAL
-398 SQKEQQER
+398 SQIEQQNR

-418 EEVILDQRKIWEGKE
+418 EEVILDQRKLWEGKE

-440 QEHHSLLTSLYK
+440 KEHHSLLTSLYK
-452 QMIGDYPKFYKMD
+452 QMIGNYPKFYKMD

-480 AEKEETDEERAI
+480 AEKGETDKERAI
-492 IFFNHSSSIDSDR
+492 IFFNHSSSIASDR
-505 NYKESIKD
+505 NYKESIND

-540 HFQGETSFFI
+540 HFHGETSFFI

-556 KMMEE
+556 RMMEE

-584 ERHFEAELKI
+584 ERHFEADLKI
-594 CRIQPSLIAYQEVK
+594 KKMRNYK
-608 GVKEVKELRRMS
+608 
-620 CSLIRR
+620 
-626 KNKILK
+626 

>member
-65 AIANALKNIANG
+65 AIGNALKNIENAQKDIGNK
-77 QKAIGNAQKNIANE
+77 QKAIGNGQKNIANE
-91 QKNIGNAQLE
+91 LKTIGNGQLE

-114 KGNIEGNISLADSA
+114 KGNIEENISLADSA
-128 QRIASQLGIDSKPI
+128 HRIASQLGIDSKPI

-163 SGLYDTAIV
+163 SDLYDAAIV

-210 EAAATLILSKNPLQ
+210 EAAATLILSKNPIQ

-258 TLESFTKEISSAC
+258 TLESFTKEISSTC
-271 KQIDLKEHLA
+271 KQIDMKAHLA

-387 TKCPERENIAL
+387 AKSPKSEMIAL
-398 SQKEQQER
+398 SQKEQQEC

-411 HTIRITP
+411 HAIRITP
-418 EEVILDQRKIWEGKE
+418 EEVVLDHQKFWEGNQNANEKLE
-433 ELGEQEG
+433 EQEG
-440 QEHHSLLTSLYK
+440 AGHHSLLTSLYR
-452 QMIGDYPKFYKMD
+452 QMIGNYPKFYKMD

-480 AEKEETDEERAI
+480 AEKRDTDVERREEEGERLLEERAI
-492 IFFNHSSSIDSDR
+492 IFFNHSSSIASDR
-505 NYKESIKD
+505 NYKESIND

-540 HFQGETSFFI
+540 HFHGETSFFI

-556 KMMEE
+556 RMMEE
-561 ILQASCRDA
+561 ILQASCRDD

-584 ERHFEAELKI
+584 ERHFEADLKI
-594 CRIQPSLIAYQEVK
+594 KKMRNYK
-608 GVKEVKELRRMS
+608 
-620 CSLIRR
+620 
-626 KNKILK
+626 

>member
-7 DNIISPLGETSED
+7 DNIISPLGETSEE
-20 NYLSVKS
+20 NYLSVKA

-44 GFNASLLFEDFE
+44 GFYASLLFEDFE
-56 TLALKSAQK
+56 TLALRSAQK
-65 AIANALKNIANG
+65 AIA
-77 QKAIGNAQKNIANE
+77 
-91 QKNIGNAQLE
+91 NAQLE

-114 KGNIEGNISLADSA
+114 KGNIEENISLADSA
-128 QRIASQLGIDSKPI
+128 QRIASQLGIDTKPI

-163 SGLYDTAIV
+163 SGLYDAAIV

-186 QSLKALSPE
+186 QSLKALSSE

-210 EAAATLILSKNPLQ
+210 EAAATLILSKNPIQ

-258 TLESFTKEISSAC
+258 TLESFTKEISSTC
-271 KQIDLKEHLA
+271 KQIDIKENLA

-297 SVAIGRAGLSELPAN
+297 SVAIGRAGLSDLPAN

-387 TKCPERENIAL
+387 AKYPERENIAL
-398 SQKEQQER
+398 SQIEQQNR

-418 EEVILDQRKIWEGKE
+418 EEVILDQRKLWEGKE

-452 QMIGDYPKFYKMD
+452 QMIGNYPKFYKMD

-480 AEKEETDEERAI
+480 AEKGETDKERAI
-492 IFFNHSSSIDSDR
+492 IFFNHTSSIVSDR
-505 NYKESIKD
+505 NYKESIND

-540 HFQGETSFFI
+540 HFHGETSFFI

-556 KMMEE
+556 RMMEE

-584 ERHFEAELKI
+584 ERHFEADLKI
-594 CRIQPSLIAYQEVK
+594 KKMRNYK
-608 GVKEVKELRRMS
+608 
-620 CSLIRR
+620 
-626 KNKILK
+626 

>member
-7 DNIISPLGETSED
+7 DNIISPLGETSEE
-20 NYLSVKS
+20 NYLSVKA

-44 GFNASLLFEDFE
+44 GFYASLLFEDFE
-56 TLALKSAQK
+56 TLALRSAQK
-65 AIANALKNIANG
+65 AIA
-77 QKAIGNAQKNIANE
+77 
-91 QKNIGNAQLE
+91 NAQLE

-114 KGNIEGNISLADSA
+114 KGNIEENISLADSA
-128 QRIASQLGIDSKPI
+128 QRIASQLGIDAKPI

-163 SGLYDTAIV
+163 SGLYDAAIV

-210 EAAATLILSKNPLQ
+210 EAAATLILSKNPIQ

-258 TLESFTKEISSAC
+258 TLESYTKEISSTC
-271 KQIDLKEHLA
+271 KQIDMKAHLA

-387 TKCPERENIAL
+387 AKIPERENEAL
-398 SQKEQQER
+398 SQMEQQNR

-418 EEVILDQRKIWEGKE
+418 EEVILDQRKLWERKE

-440 QEHHSLLTSLYK
+440 KEHHSLLTTLYK
-452 QMIGDYPKFYKMD
+452 QMIGNYPKFYKMD
-465 GLSRLGFVASEILLN
+465 GFSRLGFVASEILLN
-480 AEKEETDEERAI
+480 AEKGDTDVERREEEGERLLEERAI
-492 IFFNHSSSIDSDR
+492 IFFNHSSSIASDR
-505 NYKESIKD
+505 NYKESIND
-513 KDNYFPS
+513 KNNYFPS

-540 HFQGETSFFI
+540 HFHGETSFFI

-556 KMMEE
+556 RMMEE
-561 ILQASCRDA
+561 ILQASCRDD

-584 ERHFEAELKI
+584 ERHFEADLKI
-594 CRIQPSLIAYQEVK
+594 KKMRNYK
-608 GVKEVKELRRMS
+608 
-620 CSLIRR
+620 
-626 KNKILK
+626 

>member
-7 DNIISPLGETSED
+7 DNIISPLGETSEE
-20 NYLSVKS
+20 NYLSVKA

-44 GFNASLLFEDFE
+44 GFYASLLFEDFE
-56 TLALKSAQK
+56 TLALRSAQK
-65 AIANALKNIANG
+65 AIANAR
-77 QKAIGNAQKNIANE
+77 
-91 QKNIGNAQLE
+91 LE

-114 KGNIEGNISLADSA
+114 KGNIEENISLADSA
-128 QRIASQLGIDSKPI
+128 QRIASQLGIDSQPI

-163 SGLYDTAIV
+163 SDLYDAAIV

-210 EAAATLILSKNPLQ
+210 EAAATLILSKNPIQ

-258 TLESFTKEISSAC
+258 TLESFTKEISSTC
-271 KQIDLKEHLA
+271 KQIDMKEHLA

-297 SVAIGRAGLSELPAN
+297 SVAIGRAGLSDLPAN

-352 VSGKMNI
+352 VSGEMNI

-387 TKCPERENIAL
+387 AKNPERENIAL
-398 SQKEQQER
+398 SQIEQQNR
-406 EFTTT
+406 EFTTS

-418 EEVILDQRKIWEGKE
+418 EEVILDQRKLWEGKK

-440 QEHHSLLTSLYK
+440 QEHHSLLTTLYK
-452 QMIGDYPKFYKMD
+452 QMIGNYPKFYKMD

-480 AEKEETDEERAI
+480 AEKGETDVERREEEGERLLEERAI
-492 IFFNHSSSIDSDR
+492 IFFNHSSSIASDR
-505 NYKESIKD
+505 NYKESIND
-513 KDNYFPS
+513 KNNYFPS

-540 HFQGETSFFI
+540 HFHGETSFFI

-556 KMMEE
+556 RMMEE
-561 ILQASCRDA
+561 ILQASCRDD

-584 ERHFEAELKI
+584 ERHFEADLKI
-594 CRIQPSLIAYQEVK
+594 KKMRNYK
-608 GVKEVKELRRMS
+608 
-620 CSLIRR
+620 
-626 KNKILK
+626 

>member
-7 DNIISPLGETSED
+7 DNIISPLGETSEE

-44 GFNASLLFEDFE
+44 GLYASLLFEDFE
-56 TLALKSAQK
+56 TLTLRSAQK
-65 AIANALKNIANG
+65 AIANA
-77 QKAIGNAQKNIANE
+77 QKDIGNE
-91 QKNIGNAQLE
+91 RLE

-114 KGNIEGNISLADSA
+114 KGNIEENISLADSA
-128 QRIASQLGIDSKPI
+128 QRIATQLGIDAKPI

-163 SGLYDTAIV
+163 SGLYDAAIV

-210 EAAATLILSKNPLQ
+210 EAAATLILSKNPIQ

-258 TLESFTKEISSAC
+258 TLESFTKEISSTC
-271 KQIDLKEHLA
+271 KQIDMKEHLA

-297 SVAIGRAGLSELPAN
+297 SVAIGRAGLADLPAN

-387 TKCPERENIAL
+387 AKNPERENIAL
-398 SQKEQQER
+398 SQIEQQNR

-418 EEVILDQRKIWEGKE
+418 EEVILDQRKLWERKE

-440 QEHHSLLTSLYK
+440 KEHHSLLTSLYK
-452 QMIGDYPKFYKMD
+452 QMIGNYPKFYKMD

-480 AEKEETDEERAI
+480 AEKGETDKERAI
-492 IFFNHSSSIDSDR
+492 IFFNHSSSIASDR
-505 NYKESIKD
+505 NYKESIND
-513 KDNYFPS
+513 KNNYFPS

-540 HFQGETSFFI
+540 HFHGETSFFI

-556 KMMEE
+556 RMMEE
-561 ILQASCRDA
+561 ILQASCRDD

-584 ERHFEAELKI
+584 ERHFEADLKI
-594 CRIQPSLIAYQEVK
+594 KKMR
-608 GVKEVKELRRMS
+608 
-620 CSLIRR
+620 
-626 KNKILK
+626 NKILKSYK

>member
-7 DNIISPLGETSED
+7 DNIISPLGETSEE
-20 NYLSVKS
+20 NYLSVKA

-44 GFNASLLFEDFE
+44 GFYASLLFEDFE
-56 TLALKSAQK
+56 TLALRSAQK
-65 AIANALKNIANG
+65 AIANA
-77 QKAIGNAQKNIANE
+77 QKTM
-91 QKNIGNAQLE
+91 GNAQLE

-114 KGNIEGNISLADSA
+114 KGNIEENISLADSA
-128 QRIASQLGIDSKPI
+128 QRIASQLGIDSQPI

-163 SGLYDTAIV
+163 SGLYDAAIV

-210 EAAATLILSKNPLQ
+210 EAAATLILSKNPIQ

-258 TLESFTKEISSAC
+258 TLESFTKEISSTC
-271 KQIDLKEHLA
+271 KQIDLKAHLA

-297 SVAIGRAGLSELPAN
+297 SVAIGRAGLSDLPAN

-343 GTRGFSELG
+343 GTKGFSELG

-387 TKCPERENIAL
+387 AKKTERENIAL
-398 SQKEQQER
+398 SQIEQQNR

-418 EEVILDQRKIWEGKE
+418 EEVILDQRKLWERKK

-440 QEHHSLLTSLYK
+440 KEHHSLLTTLYK
-452 QMIGDYPKFYKMD
+452 RMIGNYPKFYKMD

-480 AEKEETDEERAI
+480 AEKGETDKERAI
-492 IFFNHSSSIDSDR
+492 IFFNHSSSIASDR
-505 NYKESIKD
+505 NYKESIND
-513 KDNYFPS
+513 KNNYFPS

-540 HFQGETSFFI
+540 HFHGETSFFI

-556 KMMEE
+556 RMMEE
-561 ILQASCRDA
+561 ILQASCRDD

-584 ERHFEAELKI
+584 ERHFEADLKI
-594 CRIQPSLIAYQEVK
+594 KKMRNYK
-608 GVKEVKELRRMS
+608 
-620 CSLIRR
+620 
-626 KNKILK
+626 

>member
-7 DNIISPLGETSED
+7 DNIISPLGETSEE

-44 GFNASLLFEDFE
+44 GFYASLLFEDFE
-56 TLALKSAQK
+56 TLALRSAQK
-65 AIANALKNIANG
+65 AIANAQKNIE
-77 QKAIGNAQKNIANE
+77 NAQKDIGNK
-91 QKNIGNAQLE
+91 QKAIGNAQLE

-114 KGNIEGNISLADSA
+114 KGNIEENISLADSA
-128 QRIASQLGIDSKPI
+128 QRIATQLGIDAKPI

-163 SGLYDTAIV
+163 SGLYDAAIV

-210 EAAATLILSKNPLQ
+210 EAAATLILSKNPIQ
-224 GNSWRMGDGF
+224 GNFWRMGDGF

-258 TLESFTKEISSAC
+258 TLESFTKEISSTC

-359 CAENRPT
+359 CAENRPA

-387 TKCPERENIAL
+387 AKSPKSEMIAL
-398 SQKEQQER
+398 SQKEQQKC

-411 HTIRITP
+411 HAIRITP
-418 EEVILDQRKIWEGKE
+418 EEVVLDHQKLWEGNQNANEKLE
-433 ELGEQEG
+433 EQEG
-440 QEHHSLLTSLYK
+440 AGHHSLLTSLYK
-452 QMIGDYPKFYKMD
+452 QMIGNYPKFYKMD

-480 AEKEETDEERAI
+480 AEKGDTDVERREEEGERLLEERAI
-492 IFFNHSSSIDSDR
+492 IFFNHSSSIASDR
-505 NYKESIKD
+505 NYKESIND

-540 HFQGETSFFI
+540 HFHGETSFFI

-556 KMMEE
+556 RMMEE

-584 ERHFEAELKI
+584 ERHFEADLKI
-594 CRIQPSLIAYQEVK
+594 KKMRNYK
-608 GVKEVKELRRMS
+608 
-620 CSLIRR
+620 
-626 KNKILK
+626 

>member
-7 DNIISPLGETSED
+7 DNIISPLGETSEE
-20 NYLSVKS
+20 NYLSVKA
-27 GRSGIRAYEPG
+27 GRSDIRAYEPG

-44 GFNASLLFEDFE
+44 GFYASLLFEDFE
-56 TLALKSAQK
+56 TLALRSAQK
-65 AIANALKNIANG
+65 AIA
-77 QKAIGNAQKNIANE
+77 
-91 QKNIGNAQLE
+91 NAQLE

-114 KGNIEGNISLADSA
+114 KGNIEENISLADSA
-128 QRIASQLGIDSKPI
+128 QRIASQLGIDAKPI

-163 SGLYDTAIV
+163 SDLYDAAIV

-210 EAAATLILSKNPLQ
+210 EAAATLILSKNSIQ

-258 TLESFTKEISSAC
+258 TLESFTKEISSTC

-387 TKCPERENIAL
+387 AKSPESEMIAL
-398 SQKEQQER
+398 SKKEQQEC

-411 HTIRITP
+411 HAIRITP
-418 EEVILDQRKIWEGKE
+418 EEVVLDHQKLWEGNQNANEKLE
-433 ELGEQEG
+433 EQEG
-440 QEHHSLLTSLYK
+440 AGHHSLLTSLYK
-452 QMIGDYPKFYKMD
+452 QMIGNYPKFYKMD

-480 AEKEETDEERAI
+480 AEKGDTDVERREEEGERLLEERAI
-492 IFFNHSSSIDSDR
+492 IFFNHSSSIASDR
-505 NYKESIKD
+505 NYKESIND

-540 HFQGETSFFI
+540 HFHGETSFFI

-556 KMMEE
+556 RMMEE

-584 ERHFEAELKI
+584 ERHFEADLKI
-594 CRIQPSLIAYQEVK
+594 KKMRNYK
-608 GVKEVKELRRMS
+608 
-620 CSLIRR
+620 
-626 KNKILK
+626 

>member
-7 DNIISPLGETSED
+7 DNIISPLGETSEE

-44 GFNASLLFEDFE
+44 GFYASLLFEDFE
-56 TLALKSAQK
+56 TLTLKSAQK
-65 AIANALKNIANG
+65 AIANAQKNIE
-77 QKAIGNAQKNIANE
+77 NAQKTM
-91 QKNIGNAQLE
+91 GNARLE

-114 KGNIEGNISLADSA
+114 KGNIEENISLADSA
-128 QRIASQLGIDSKPI
+128 QRIANQLGIDSQPI

-163 SGLYDTAIV
+163 SGLYNAAIV

-210 EAAATLILSKNPLQ
+210 EAAATLILSKNPIQ
-224 GNSWRMGDGF
+224 GNFWRMGDGF

-258 TLESFTKEISSAC
+258 TLESFTKEISSTC

-297 SVAIGRAGLSELPAN
+297 SVAIGRAGLSDLPAN

-387 TKCPERENIAL
+387 AKKPERENIAL
-398 SQKEQQER
+398 SQKEQQEC

-411 HTIRITP
+411 HAIRITP
-418 EEVILDQRKIWEGKE
+418 EEVVLDHQKLWEGNQNANEKLE
-433 ELGEQEG
+433 EQEG
-440 QEHHSLLTSLYK
+440 AGHHSLLTSLYR
-452 QMIGDYPKFYKMD
+452 QMIGNYPKFYKMD

-480 AEKEETDEERAI
+480 AEKGDTDVERRDEEGERLLEERAI
-492 IFFNHSSSIDSDR
+492 IFFNHSSSIASDR
-505 NYKESIKD
+505 NYKESIND

-540 HFQGETSFFI
+540 HFHGETSFFI

-556 KMMEE
+556 RLMEE
-561 ILQASCRDA
+561 ILQASCRDT

-584 ERHFEAELKI
+584 ERHFEADLKI
-594 CRIQPSLIAYQEVK
+594 KKMRNYK
-608 GVKEVKELRRMS
+608 
-620 CSLIRR
+620 
-626 KNKILK
+626 

>member
-27 GRSGIRAYEPG
+27 GRSGIRAYESG

-65 AIANALKNIANG
+65 AIGNG
-77 QKAIGNAQKNIANE
+77 
-91 QKNIGNAQLE
+91 QLE

-114 KGNIEGNISLADSA
+114 KGNIEKNISLADST

-154 LILGNRLID
+154 LILGNRLIE

-258 TLESFTKEISSAC
+258 TLESYTKEISSAC
-271 KQIDLKEHLA
+271 EQIDMKEHLA

-297 SVAIGRAGLSELPAN
+297 SVAIGRAGLSDLPAN

-387 TKCPERENIAL
+387 AKSPEKENIAL
-398 SQKEQQER
+398 SQKEQQNR

-418 EEVILDQRKIWEGKE
+418 EEVILDQRKIWERKE

-440 QEHHSLLTSLYK
+440 LEHHSLLTSLYK

-480 AEKEETDEERAI
+480 AEKGETEEERKEEERAI
-492 IFFNHSSSIDSDR
+492 IFFNHSSSIASDR

-556 KMMEE
+556 RMMEE
-561 ILQASCRDA
+561 ILQASCRDD

-584 ERHFEAELKI
+584 ERHFEADLKI
-594 CRIQPSLIAYQEVK
+594 KKMRNYK
-608 GVKEVKELRRMS
+608 
-620 CSLIRR
+620 
-626 KNKILK
+626 

>member
-7 DNIISPLGETSED
+7 DNIISPLGETSEE
-20 NYLSVKS
+20 NYLSVKA

-44 GFNASLLFEDFE
+44 GFYASLLFEDFE
-56 TLALKSAQK
+56 TLALRSAQK
-65 AIANALKNIANG
+65 AIA
-77 QKAIGNAQKNIANE
+77 
-91 QKNIGNAQLE
+91 NAQLE

-114 KGNIEGNISLADSA
+114 KGNIEENISLADSA
-128 QRIASQLGIDSKPI
+128 QRIASQLGIDAKPI

-163 SGLYDTAIV
+163 SGLYDAAIV

-210 EAAATLILSKNPLQ
+210 EAAATLILSKNPIQ

-258 TLESFTKEISSAC
+258 TLESFTKEISSTC
-271 KQIDLKEHLA
+271 KQIDMKEHLA

-297 SVAIGRAGLSELPAN
+297 SVAIGRAGLSDLPAN

-387 TKCPERENIAL
+387 AKNPERENIAL
-398 SQKEQQER
+398 AQIEQQNR

-418 EEVILDQRKIWEGKE
+418 EEVILDQRKLWEGKM

-452 QMIGDYPKFYKMD
+452 QMIGNYPKFYKMD

-480 AEKEETDEERAI
+480 AEKGDTDKERAI
-492 IFFNHSSSIDSDR
+492 IFFNHSSSIASDR
-505 NYKESIKD
+505 NYKESIND

-540 HFQGETSFFI
+540 HFHGETSFFI

-556 KMMEE
+556 RMMEE

-584 ERHFEAELKI
+584 ERHFEADLKI
-594 CRIQPSLIAYQEVK
+594 KKMRNYK
-608 GVKEVKELRRMS
+608 
-620 CSLIRR
+620 
-626 KNKILK
+626 